1 MKREVSF
8 AIFVVSVSILF
19 LFTFMSIASAS
30 SVGYLIRD
38 LDKVPP
44 EQNVLQ
50 AFSDLDLEISFIQDR
65 ELKSADLSGYE
76 VIFIG
81 DEKFKNIKYIQ
92 GELSNKNVVS
102 MNHYYEKQIGMAKLK
117 GANSLSSRSPLYVL
131 KDGERVQ
138 VYMQGQNDRGQ
149 NLQYYYLSKTRKA
162 DGVEGIAKTYTKVS
176 TEYGDV
182 VAYKN
187 SSSTNGRKCFFG
199 ITDSYYW
206 TPEANE
212 MFKNC
217 VEFVRTVIPEN
228 IPGNQTNSSNNNNQT
243 NTGNESNNSTIA
255 NTSLIHDINLEFI
268 SNSVNGIRVRDS
280 ETETYLIDTENIS
293 SLTCNKKYTISY
305 QTRNVGNFTENIS
318 YTGDLMPDNLNNT
331 VFNWSARRENLEPW
345 GTTTTGSKTINMT
358 FPTGEYSIIIN
369 ALLENAS
376 GGVDAHLENNLRIRK
391 VKVVC

>member
-1 MKREVSF
+1 MESDVSF
-8 AIFVVSVSILF
+8 AIFVVSVSMLF
-19 LFTFMSIASAS
+19 LFAFISIASAS

-50 AFSDLDLEISFIQDR
+50 AFSDLDLEISFIQDK

-187 SSSTNGRKCFFG
+187 STSTNGRKCFFG

-212 MFKNC
+212 MFTNC
-217 VEFVRTVIPEN
+217 VEFVL
-228 IPGNQTNSSNNNNQT
+228 PGGSNNDNNQT
-243 NTGNESNNSTIA
+243 NTGNESNNNGTIV

-280 ETETYLIDTENIS
+280 ETEIYLIDTENIS
-293 SLTCNKKYTISY
+293 ELTCNKKYTISY

-318 YTGDLMPDNLNNT
+318 YTGELMFDTDNLNNT
-331 VFNWSARRENLEPW
+331 VFN
-345 GTTTTGSKTINMT
+345 
-358 FPTGEYSIIIN
+358 
-369 ALLENAS
+369 
-376 GGVDAHLENNLRIRK
+376 
-391 VKVVC
+391 